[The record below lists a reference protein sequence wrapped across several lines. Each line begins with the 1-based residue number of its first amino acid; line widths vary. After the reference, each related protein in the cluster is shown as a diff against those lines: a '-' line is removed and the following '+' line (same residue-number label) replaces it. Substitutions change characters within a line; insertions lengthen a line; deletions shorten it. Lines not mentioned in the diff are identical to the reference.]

1 MIYGVK
7 KISFFLN
14 VFEFANNRESTEK
27 KLLKTNLLTLW
38 KWDFDIIDMSVL
50 LWVLLCTG
58 MCRMQ
63 DDLYMF
69 MEICER

>member
-1 MIYGVK
+1 MVLK
-7 KISFFLN
+7 KYLFFLMFLN
-14 VFEFANNRESTEK
+14 LLITENLLKK